1 MHSLDALSQ
10 YPNIDFPENRTEGS
24 GFLDKKWLL
33 IWPGNP
39 SEDFIGLYYHGLPDE
54 IMPGIIRHFY
64 HKFFVAYFCRP
75 FWSTIFIFKAF

>member
-24 GFLDKKWLL
+24 GFLDKKWVL

-54 IMPGIIRHFY
+54 IMSGIIRHFY
-64 HKFFVAYFCRP
+64 HKFLSLIFVVLFGQQILY
-75 FWSTIFIFKAF
+75 SKV